1 MGDPTA
7 SAVAPHES
15 DMYCPEPFVEAR
27 LEVLH
32 ELIRAHP
39 LGTLVTVQGE
49 TLEADH
55 IPFLLDA
62 NRGVNGTLRG
72 HLARA
77 NPLSKRIAGLGEV
90 LIVFQGPQCYISPSW
105 YPSKHEDGRVVPTWN
120 YAVVHARGSARA
132 IDDADWLLGLVTEL
146 TGVHEAAQATPWK
159 VSDAPREYTERM
171 LGQIVGIEIPIARLQ
186 GKWKVSQNRS
196 PADRRGVVA
205 GLQSASTERCA
216 AMARLVGERDGT

>member
-1 MGDPTA
+1 MCDPTA
-7 SAVAPHES
+7 PAVAPHET
-15 DMYCPEPFVEAR
+15 DMYCPEPFAETR
-27 LEVLH
+27 LDVLH
-32 ELIRAHP
+32 ALIRTHP
-39 LGTLVTVQGE
+39 LATLVTVQGE

-62 NRGVNGTLRG
+62 DRGANGTLRG

-77 NPLSKRIAGLGEV
+77 NPLSRRLAGLGEV
-90 LIVFQGPQCYISPSW
+90 LVVFQGPQCYISPSW

-120 YAVVHARGSARA
+120 YAVVQARGRVRA

>member
-1 MGDPTA
+1 MCAPAA
-7 SAVAPHES
+7 SAVAPHEN
-15 DMYCPEPFVEAR
+15 DMYCPEPFAEAR
-27 LEVLH
+27 LDVLH

-39 LGTLVTVQGE
+39 LGTLVTVQGDA
-49 TLEADH
+49 LEADH
-55 IPFLLDA
+55 IPFVLDA
-62 NRGVNGTLRG
+62 DRGINGTLRG
-72 HLARA
+72 HVARA
-77 NPLSKRIAGLGEV
+77 NPVSRRLGEV
-90 LIVFQGPQCYISPSW
+90 LVVFQGPQSYISPSW
-105 YPSKHEDGRVVPTWN
+105 YPSKHQDGRVVPTWN